1 MRFSIVLSAHN
12 KAHYLDVLL
21 HQLRRS
27 APGAELVL
35 VDDGSTDGTRAVMER
50 HADHLLVT
58 DDVWE
63 VRANNAGLAV
73 AGGDYVAIVQD
84 DDLILAANWLA
95 GCASFM
101 DALGIHVLGG
111 RGTGGYGVRCR
122 PDEVPAVRQWASAG
136 VPPERL
142 VNAIDGPVVDG
153 DTRLYLLNLTKT
165 FVGDVGRTLRT
176 HVTTCHM
183 AVRSPW
189 ILSRRALDRIGSLD
203 EDYAPL
209 MFDDMDYCMRARAAG
224 LTVAFTMIPQ
234 FGRFGGGSAHLY
246 DGDGVG
252 GDGRRRFFTDAARRN
267 FARLLDRHRH
277 AFEPPDGV
285 QAVNLAT
292 VDFPLLPPAFVTG
305 PVDRLQDLLA
315 CAAAWRP
322 DAG

>member
-1 MRFSIVLSAHN
+1 MRLSIVLSAHN

-27 APGAELVL
+27 APKAELVL
-35 VDDGSTDGTRAVMER
+35 VDDGSTDGTRAIMER
-50 HADHLLVT
+50 YADRLLVT

-63 VRANNAGLAV
+63 VRANNAGLAA
-73 AGGDYVAIVQD
+73 AGGDHIAIVQD

-95 GCASFM
+95 GCASIM
-101 DALGIHVLGG
+101 DALGIDILGG

-122 PDEVPAVRQWASAG
+122 PEEVPVTRQWASAG
-136 VPPERL
+136 APPERL
-142 VNAIDGPVVDG
+142 VNVIDGPVADG
-153 DTRLYLLNLTKT
+153 KSRLYLLNLTKT
-165 FVGDVGRTLRT
+165 FVGDVGRSLRT
-176 HVTTCHM
+176 HLTTCQM

-189 ILSRRALDRIGSLD
+189 ILSRRALDRLGPLD

-209 MFDDMDYCMRARAAG
+209 MYDDMDYCMRARAAG

-246 DGDGVG
+246 DDA
-252 GDGRRRFFTDAARRN
+252 DGRRRLFADAARRN
-267 FARLLDRHRH
+267 FSRLLDRHRH
-277 AFEPPDGV
+277 AFEPPERV
-285 QAVNLAT
+285 HAVNLAT
-292 VDFPLLPPAFVTG
+292 VEFPLLAPAFAG

-322 DAG
+322 VAG

>member
-1 MRFSIVLSAHN
+1 MRLSIVLSAHN

-27 APGAELVL
+27 APGVELVL
-35 VDDGSTDGTRAVMER
+35 VDDGSTDRTRAVMER
-50 HADHLLVT
+50 YADRLLVT

-73 AGGDYVAIVQD
+73 AGGDFVAIVQD

-95 GCASFM
+95 GCAAIM
-101 DALGIHVLGG
+101 DALGIDVLGG
-111 RGTGGYGVRCR
+111 RGTGGFGVRCR
-122 PDEVPAVRQWASAG
+122 PEEVPPARSWMTAG
-136 VPPERL
+136 SPPERL
-142 VNAIDGPVVDG
+142 ANVVNGPVADG
-153 DTRLYLLNLTKT
+153 DARLFLLNLTKS
-165 FVGDVGRTLRT
+165 FPGDVGRSLRT

-189 ILSRRALDRIGSLD
+189 ILSRRALDRIGPLD
-203 EDYAPL
+203 EAYAPL

-246 DGDGVG
+246 DDDGDD
-252 GDGRRRFFTDAARRN
+252 GDGRKRFFTDAARRN

-277 AFEPPDGV
+277 AFEAPEV
-285 QAVNLAT
+285 VNAVNLAT
-292 VDFPLLPPAFVTG
+292 VEFPVLPPDFVSG

-315 CAAAWRP
+315 RAGAWRP